1 MNIFSLAKRY
11 LHVQRRRTVLT
22 IVGVALAIALVAGT
36 GLLISSFLN
45 MRLKQATVESGS
57 WHYQIDGADTL
68 ALANRLKSNVLFQKA
83 GIEAKDTVLKIGE
96 KGRASETIPLYEFD
110 SAALSMMPDTITQG
124 RFPKNGREV
133 MLSTSAKALFSHVAI
148 GDTITLPCGTLVP
161 DGASGG
167 SDGSADST
175 IFTAQNN
182 GTFSEK
188 SKRTFTVVGFFR
200 KGLYEYQNIESAVT
214 LNPVGEHTYSVYA
227 QVKSGL
233 NFPASAKKAA
243 ADCGI
248 GKTNVH
254 ENGIVEWMGKSVSTK
269 VKTAVITTFLIL
281 AAIILAIT
289 ALVIRNSFA
298 MSVADE
304 ISEIG
309 TLRCLGAAP
318 AHIRGLIL
326 SEGLCIWCIALPF
339 GLLAG
344 TGAMAL
350 VIQIVR
356 SIDPS
361 EFQFFSFLPAIW
373 PYLLA
378 AVLSLVAVLLSAFGP
393 VHAAMRI
400 PMVEAVRGNAIYQ
413 DSGIRRNRKGRLLG
427 KLFGFPGMLAAKNIR
442 RNPKRFRTTVLS
454 VVVSAI
460 LFITIGGFALSI
472 GNTLQTAWRQSGGM
486 DCELST
492 GTGLSTGTAGTT
504 DTVQALDETEKKIRG
519 MAGIAAVQRT
529 PVYFMSLQVPLSRVP
544 QGYLELYREFSENSA
559 KSETSSGKINQQLWM
574 LEVSRENYSTLHF
587 QGKAPTYDELKQSGG
602 ALLCQ
607 TSALFSSG
615 GRFASAAFANYRSGE
630 VLSVDQTVSPT
641 EGKSETETFQV
652 KVAGLL
658 SELPWFSEQVDGGVL
673 VFPEGGTERFHT
685 EAVKKAAAEHETMD
699 SEISLAIR
707 YAKGA
712 EKQVDEQIRQ
722 MMPAIY
728 KNGLGFHD
736 VYQSTINMKNSYLVM
751 LIFIGGFTLIVIL
764 ISCINLFN
772 TVHANL
778 QTRRREIA
786 MTRAIGM
793 NQSQLRRM
801 LLLECSL
808 YGIIGTLWGT
818 VIGLPLQ
825 FLLLKA
831 FHTIISAN
839 MQAPLLMALLA
850 LLITSG
856 IGILAGMSSI
866 RRMVKEPIV
875 EEIRAEE

>member
-1 MNIFSLAKRY
+1 MNIFSLARRY
-11 LHVQRRRTVLT
+11 LHIQKRRTVLT

-36 GLLISSFLN
+36 GLLLSSFLS
-45 MRLKQATVESGS
+45 MRLKQATAEDGS
-57 WHYQIDGADTL
+57 WHYRIDGADTL

-110 SAALSMMPDTITQG
+110 STALSMMPNTITQG
-124 RFPKNGREV
+124 RLPRNGKEV
-133 MLSTSAKALFSHVAI
+133 MLSSSAKALFSHVAI
-148 GDTITLPCGTLVP
+148 GDTITLPCGTFTP
-161 DGASGG
+161 DGTSGG

-200 KGLYEYQNIESAVT
+200 KGLYEYENIESAVT
-214 LNPVGEHTYSVYA
+214 LDPVGKHAYSVYA
-227 QVKSGL
+227 QVKPGL

-248 GKTNVH
+248 GKANVH
-254 ENGIVEWMGKSVSTK
+254 ENGIVEWMGKSASTK

-309 TLRCLGAAP
+309 TLRCLGAVP

-326 SEGLCIWCIALPF
+326 SEGLCVWSIALPF

-350 VIQIVR
+350 VIQVVR

-361 EFQFFSFLPAIW
+361 EFRFLSFLPAIW

-413 DSGIRRNRKGRLLG
+413 DGGIRRNRKGRLLG

-472 GNTLQTAWRQSGGM
+472 GNTLQTARRQSGGM
-486 DCELST
+486 DCELS
-492 GTGLSTGTAGTT
+492 AETT
-504 DTVQALDETEKKIRG
+504 DTVQALDETEKKIGG

-529 PVYFMSLQVPLSRVP
+529 PVYFMSLEVPLSRVP

-559 KSETSSGKINQQLWM
+559 KSETSSGKIDQQLLM
-574 LEVSRENYSTLHF
+574 LEVSRDNYSTLHF

-630 VLSVDQTVSPT
+630 VLSVDQTVSPR

-728 KNGLGFHD
+728 KNDLGFHD
-736 VYQSTINMKNSYLVM
+736 VYRSTINMKNSYLVM

-825 FLLLKA
+825 FLLLKT
-831 FHTIISAN
+831 FNVVISAD

-856 IGILAGMSSI
+856 VGILAGMSSI
-866 RRMVKEPIV
+866 RRMIKEPIV